1 MSALKPKN
9 EKYRSSWKIWGR
21 QMIPS
26 DQYKQNF
33 EMISWGKSKINFE
46 KEELT
51 SPLHYRIRIKTSD

>member
-9 EKYRSSWKIWGR
+9 EKYRRSWLTWGR

-26 DQYKQNF
+26 EQYKDNF
-33 EMISWGKSKINFE
+33 DKISWGKSKLSMT

-51 SPLHYRIRIKTSD
+51 SPLHYRLRFKTSG